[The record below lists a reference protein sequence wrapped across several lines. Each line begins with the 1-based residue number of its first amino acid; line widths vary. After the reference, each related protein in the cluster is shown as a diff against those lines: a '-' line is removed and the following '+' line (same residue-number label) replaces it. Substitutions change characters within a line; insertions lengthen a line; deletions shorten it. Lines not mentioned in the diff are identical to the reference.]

1 MKQQIV
7 DSKQNIALVAQPIQR
22 IPPTGAAAVEW
33 WTWQV
38 ARHLARSGKYVPHI
52 ICTGENDP
60 SPELEIREGVHF
72 YRINLSKT
80 YKRLFQKWTRL
91 DPYGYAARAA
101 RYCRDI
107 DAKIVH
113 TQNSPELHR
122 QMAQRLSGRKTVLHM
137 HNEKQPKGNFHADLL
152 LTVSNYLAR
161 WYEVRLPDINIQ
173 IITNGI
179 DKAIYHQTTTPP
191 EWKKRLPASKK
202 VILYAGRISREK
214 GVHLL
219 AEAFA
224 LLVPRH
230 PELQL
235 VIIGERS
242 FGTHDRAKY
251 ADRLEAFL
259 KPFSNRVDLIGSVH
273 PEEMHRHYQAGD
285 LLVVPS
291 ISETFGM
298 VCLEGMAAG
307 IPVLA
312 SPKGGLPEFVQPGK
326 TGFLINEYGNAPSL
340 AAQIE
345 DILEMPD
352 KMRDV
357 AAAGQIYAREHH
369 DWSLVSA
376 NLSAIY
382 DQLLRDN
389 VS

>member
-1 MKQQIV
+1 MKQQRV

-22 IPPTGAAAVEW
+22 IPPTGGAAVEW

-38 ARHLARSGKYVPHI
+38 ARHLARSEKYVPHI
-52 ICTGENDP
+52 ICTGEDDP
-60 SPELEIREGVHF
+60 SPEHEIREGVHF
-72 YRINLSKT
+72 YRINLSRT

-101 RYCRDI
+101 RYCREI

-122 QMAQRLSGRKTVLHM
+122 QMVQRLSGRKTILHM

-152 LTVSNYLAR
+152 LTVSNYLAQ
-161 WYEVRLPDINIQ
+161 WYEERLPDAKIQ

-179 DKAIYHQTTTPP
+179 DKDIYHQTTTPP
-191 EWKKRLPASKK
+191 EWKKRLSASKK

-235 VIIGERS
+235 VVIGERS

-251 ADRLEAFL
+251 ADRLEEFL
-259 KPFSNRVDLIGSVH
+259 KPFSNQVDLIGSVH
-273 PEEMHRHYQAGD
+273 PEEMYRHYQAGD

-312 SPKGGLPEFVQPGK
+312 APNGGLPEFVQPGN
-326 TGFLINEYGNAPSL
+326 TGFLIGEYGNAPSL

-345 DILEMPD
+345 NILEMPD
-352 KMRDV
+352 KMRDI
-357 AAAGQIYAREHH
+357 AAAGQIYARENH
-369 DWSLVSA
+369 DWSFVSA
-376 NLSAIY
+376 NLSEIY
-382 DQLLRDN
+382 DQLLRND
-389 VS
+389 VA